1 MLFDLRS
8 RGRRR
13 TVQVVY
19 IGLAVL
25 IGAGLVLFGVGT
37 GSGGGGLFGA
47 FTGSGS
53 SNSSNGQL
61 VSAVKKDTAA
71 TKANPQSAAAWA
83 KLVQDRY
90 SLANNTGYDETTRTY
105 SAKAKVQ
112 LQYMTQAYEQYTK
125 LVAKPA
131 LNTALYAATAYG
143 ALQSFSNAA
152 AAYQAVY
159 NASPTDRNALQCIAV
174 TSYAAGNT
182 RVGGLAEAKLLS
194 KLKNKAQRKATKT
207 ELAEAKKSKAIASEL
222 C

>member
-1 MLFDLRS
+1 VLFDLRS

-19 IGLAVL
+19 IALAVL
-25 IGAGLVLFGVGT
+25 IGAGLILFGVGT

-47 FTGSGS
+47 FTGSGAS
-53 SNSSNGQL
+53 GGSNGQL
-61 VSAVKKDTAA
+61 VKAVNQDVAK
-71 TKANPQSAAAWA
+71 TKAQPSNAAAWA

-90 SLANNTGYDETTRTY
+90 SLANNSGFNETTRTY

-112 LQYMTQAYEQYTK
+112 LGYLTQAYEQYTK
-125 LVAKPA
+125 LVKNPS

-143 ALQSFSNAA
+143 ALQQFSDAA

-159 NASPTDRNALQCIAV
+159 AASPSDRNALECIAV

-182 RVGGLAEAKLLS
+182 RVGGLAETKFLS
-194 KLKNKAQRKATKT
+194 KVPKAQRKTIKSEIT
-207 ELAEAKKSKAIASEL
+207 EAKKSKTIAAEL